1 MKANILARRIFSS
14 TLLVASLATL
24 SCSNGNNSS
33 ASNNTSQN
41 PLQSYVSQL
50 QYTPFSKSTN
60 KSLNSTIG
68 NQQSIFIQNSAT
80 FNSIQIAYFK
90 DTNCTSLVNTV
101 TLNGPATLSAGTYTS
116 TDQSNF
122 ALCSKYPDSGC
133 VGLFESASTS
143 SGGWSMQYTYY
154 YSNGT
159 SYQSVCMNNSAN
171 IAKNYEVEANYST
184 PSNPIACTS
193 GSSCGFSQAY
203 PLLSMGWA
211 VESGALNGGVYG
223 MGIAYNEATIGS
235 ISVVGYTNTALA
247 SDLTQSGTTDYFI
260 AKYDANTHRQ
270 LWVRQVG
277 DSGGDTSGQGITTDG
292 SGNIYITGYTSVGI
306 SGQIL
311 QGNQDYFIAKYDA
324 DGNLQWTREVG
335 APNGTTGGNGISISG
350 DDKIYIT
357 GDTDVGISG
366 QTLQGAKDYFVAQY
380 DVNGNLLWTREV
392 GASGGTTIGSGVT
405 VDSTVDRN
413 VYVTGKTTQGISGQ
427 TQSGNTDYFIAKYS
441 SDGNLITTIQY
452 GPLQGLQGNS
462 SAYAIVANQACRCI
476 FVTGSTDTGIFGSQN
491 GLSDYFIAKYDY
503 SLNYAWGTQVG
514 AAGGYSVGTGV
525 SADGSGNAYLAG
537 YTTKGISGQTQV
549 GGENYFIA
557 KYSSDNVLQWG
568 YQAGGA
574 NGVADGYGIATDVS
588 GNSYLTGYTSGSGVM
603 GQSLI
608 GTTDYFIVS
617 YINQ

>member
-1 MKANILARRIFSS
+1 MKASILARRIFSS
-14 TLLVASLATL
+14 TLLIVIASLATL

-60 KSLNSTIG
+60 KSLDSSIG
-68 NQQSIFIQNSAT
+68 NQQSFFIRNSAT
-80 FNSIQIAYFK
+80 FNSIQIAYFNNA
-90 DTNCTSLVNTV
+90 NCTSLANTV
-101 TLNGPATLSAGTYTS
+101 TLNGPATLPLGTYTS

-122 ALCSKYPDSGC
+122 ALCSKYPDGGC
-133 VGLFESASTS
+133 GGLLNAASIS
-143 SGGWSMQYTYY
+143 LDGWSMQYTYY
-154 YSNGT
+154 YSDGT

-171 IAKNYEVEANYST
+171 TAGNYEVEANYST
-184 PSNPIACTS
+184 PTNPTACTS

-203 PLLSMGWA
+203 PVLSMGWA

-247 SDLTQSGTTDYFI
+247 SDLTQNGTVDYFI

-277 DSGGDTSGQGITTDG
+277 DSGGETYGQGITTDG
-292 SGNIYITGYTSVGI
+292 SGNIYLTGYTSVGI

-357 GDTDVGISG
+357 GDTNVGISG
-366 QTLQGAKDYFVAQY
+366 QTLQGTKDYFVAQY

-405 VDSTVDRN
+405 VDSTVNRN

-427 TQSGNTDYFIAKYS
+427 NQLGYIDYFVAKYS
-441 SDGNLITTIQY
+441 SDGNLITTIQS
-452 GPLQGLQGNS
+452 GALQGAS
-462 SAYAIVANQACRCI
+462 SASAIVANRACNCI
-476 FVTGSTDTGIFGSQN
+476 FVTGYTSKSIFGSQN

-503 SLNYAWGTQVG
+503 SLSSPSGTQVG

-557 KYSSDNVLQWG
+557 KYNSDGVLQWG